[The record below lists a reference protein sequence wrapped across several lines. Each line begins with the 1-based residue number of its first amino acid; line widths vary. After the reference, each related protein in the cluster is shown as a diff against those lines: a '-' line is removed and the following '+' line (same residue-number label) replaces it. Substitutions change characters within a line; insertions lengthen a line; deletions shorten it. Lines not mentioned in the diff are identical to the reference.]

1 MIEAMMHT
9 PPTISGSA
17 IRLSNSAGPAWTS
30 SAIDTIVTP
39 SVTT

>member
-1 MIEAMMHT
+1 MIEVMMHT
-9 PPTISGSA
+9 PPTIIGSV
-17 IRLSNSAGPAWTS
+17 IRRSSSAASACTS

>member
-1 MIEAMMHT
+1 MHT
-9 PPTISGSA
+9 PPTSSGSV
-17 IRLSNSAGPAWTS
+17 ISASRSVGVAGSS